1 MKIRENVPISDLVTM
16 RIGGNARYVFELEKE
31 LEIVKA
37 RELCEEY
44 GLSEYYFLGSGA
56 NTFATDDDF
65 PGAIIINK
73 YDEIVV
79 EELPGNE
86 AKFTVGGGANW
97 DVFVDKATSL
107 GCTGVEC
114 LAGIPGTV
122 GAAPVQNIGAYGQ
135 EVSTSISRVYVAD
148 FLKKELLWI
157 DGDKCNFSYRRSI
170 FNGRDRG
177 KYFIVKVEF
186 ILKKGEI
193 SGELYGSLQK
203 YLDEKGIAT
212 REPAVLAE
220 AVRAVRDTKLPDPK
234 EIASSGSFFKNIYVT
249 PEEVDDLDARGIPH
263 HGTKVNTGWLLEN
276 AGLKGRDFHG
286 FKISDK
292 AALVL
297 INDSAKSYSDLEKA
311 VSEISEIVYEKFGFR
326 LEQEPN
332 VIGKEDAK

>member
-1 MKIRENVPISDLVTM
+1 MKIRENVPISELVTM

-31 LEIVKA
+31 LEIMKA

-56 NTFATDDDF
+56 NTFATDDNF

-79 EELPGNE
+79 EELSGNE
-86 AKFTVGGGANW
+86 VKFTVGGGANW

-148 FLKKELLWI
+148 FLKKEFLWI

-203 YLDEKGIAT
+203 YLDEKEITT